1 MMEYRRVISYLYEY
15 HGRTQ
20 GKNVGFVRLEVRNGQ
35 CRLRIFL
42 KGDVEGQKVGRAEMF
57 RCGRE
62 PGQIFLGTMPVRAS
76 GAEGAFLTQAQNI
89 AGSGLPLGEFCGIG
103 VFPDGSGKKYFSFWD
118 ERRPWEEEEAENSKN
133 ADEGAPEPRR
143 EPEQPLA
150 ENVENPGEGQ
160 QEPAVLDQGPG
171 GEPLGSV
178 EQEQEGRQ
186 RMEPGQEA
194 EGTRGGERV
203 AEQEN
208 SRRESSLSRENE
220 EGETPLEGTPE
231 RSRRQGEE
239 RAAEEMPPQ
248 ISPDSAA
255 GPEVPGEAER
265 PLPEQ
270 MSGRTEIPSG
280 GAESSET
287 SELDRA
293 SRTEEPEQ
301 EFQEEAPSP
310 EIAPGIDEAGPG
322 QSRMAPEPN
331 NPAENPEP
339 LERQN
344 PAAPERR
351 VRAEEPEETDL
362 TNGMAPEQRPGM
374 QNSAPEPAEPSES
387 RRPREIQPDRVN
399 QEATPSAGEQRERSA
414 AGGTGQE
421 AVADVSA
428 QALEPDLA
436 WNVDPRITWNQLWN
450 TYPKYQPFGPEDPWE
465 VLRISVQDIG
475 RLPREYWH
483 LGGNDFLL
491 NGYYAHRHLIL
502 AKDVQEELYFIGVP
516 GDSMNQDYRVAEMF
530 GFRQYRPAEKLGYWL
545 FRIKL

>member
-1 MMEYRRVISYLYEY
+1 MEYRRVISYLYEY

-160 QEPAVLDQGPG
+160 QEPAVLDQGPA

-178 EQEQEGRQ
+178 EQEQEGGQ

-231 RSRRQGEE
+231 RSRRQGK
-239 RAAEEMPPQ
+239 RGLPKRCRLRSVRIPRRGRRFPARRNARSRNRCP
-248 ISPDSAA
+248 A
-255 GPEVPGEAER
+255 GLKFLPGEQN
-265 PLPEQ
+265 LPRLRSWTEQ
-270 MSGRTEIPSG
+270 AGRKNRSK
-280 GAESSET
+280 S
-287 SELDRA
+287 
-293 SRTEEPEQ
+293 
-301 EFQEEAPSP
+301 
-310 EIAPGIDEAGPG
+310 
-322 QSRMAPEPN
+322 
-331 NPAENPEP
+331 
-339 LERQN
+339 
-344 PAAPERR
+344 
-351 VRAEEPEETDL
+351 
-362 TNGMAPEQRPGM
+362 
-374 QNSAPEPAEPSES
+374 S
-387 RRPREIQPDRVN
+387 RRKR
-399 QEATPSAGEQRERSA
+399 
-414 AGGTGQE
+414 
-421 AVADVSA
+421 
-428 QALEPDLA
+428 
-436 WNVDPRITWNQLWN
+436 
-450 TYPKYQPFGPEDPWE
+450 
-465 VLRISVQDIG
+465 LRRKS
-475 RLPREYWH
+475 RL
-483 LGGNDFLL
+483 G
-491 NGYYAHRHLIL
+491 
-502 AKDVQEELYFIGVP
+502 
-516 GDSMNQDYRVAEMF
+516 
-530 GFRQYRPAEKLGYWL
+530 
-545 FRIKL
+545 

>member
-118 ERRPWEEEEAENSKN
+118 ERRPWEEEEAENNKN

-160 QEPAVLDQGPG
+160 QEPAVLEQRQA

-178 EQEQEGRQ
+178 EQEQEGGQ

-203 AEQEN
+203 
-208 SRRESSLSRENE
+208 
-220 EGETPLEGTPE
+220 
-231 RSRRQGEE
+231 
-239 RAAEEMPPQ
+239 
-248 ISPDSAA
+248 A

-270 MSGRTEIPSG
+270 MSGRSGIPSG

-310 EIAPGIDEAGPG
+310 EIAPGMDEAGPG
-322 QSRMAPEPN
+322 QNRTAPEPD

-351 VRAEEPEETDL
+351 VQAEEPEETDL

-374 QNSAPEPAEPSES
+374 QNASPEQRQETQNVTPEQRPGMQNSAPEPAEPSGS
-387 RRPREIQPDRVN
+387 RRPREIQPGRVD
-399 QEATPSAGEQRERSA
+399 QEAMPIAEEQRERSAGSAENLENAENPVPSSA

-428 QALEPDLA
+428 QALESDLA